1 MTLRLRYRVWKLRA
15 LCWVLRRLRAGL
27 VLLLHLAVASLL
39 FAGTGAA
46 AAPQP
51 SIVDGLAV
59 TYAIV
64 NIATAYC
71 PNLAADSEHMRRIDE
86 WKKAINPDED
96 HFLADI
102 GRHAVNLRRK
112 MDELGE
118 AEWCADA
125 LIAFGP
131 PPGEGILRRI
141 NPGMESD

>member
-1 MTLRLRYRVWKLRA
+1 MKP
-15 LCWVLRRLRAGL
+15 L
-27 VLLLHLAVASLL
+27 VLLLHLAAASLL

-46 AAPQP
+46 EPQP
-51 SIVDGLAV
+51 SLVDGLAV

-71 PNLAADSEHMRRIDE
+71 PNLAADSEYMQRIDK

-125 LIAFGP
+125 LLAFGP

-141 NPGMESD
+141 NHGMEPD